1 MGIRRKKMLLQF
13 IYLVIGLTSCTGFL
27 IDSKILSHA
36 SLKGQRTPTNIG
48 LKSKTFL
55 LALNDEE
62 EEEEESFLDLSL
74 FRENKSS
81 EFDKENLNKPKLGID
96 IGSQLNP
103 LTPEQISSLQDEARQ
118 EVDRCVRN

>member
-13 IYLVIGLTSCTGFL
+13 IYLVIGLTSCTGFV

-36 SLKGQRTPTNIG
+36 SLKGQRTTTNIG

-81 EFDKENLNKPKLGID
+81 DFDKENLNKPKLGID